1 MSKKR
6 IIGTLVL
13 RDGIVVQSVGFE
25 GYLPVGSPVV
35 AARFLD
41 AWGVDEIALLDIT
54 ARQEGRRIST
64 ELIDRVAQVCHVPLS
79 AGGGICNVDDVRAI
93 IRSGAD
99 KVVVNRLIF
108 DDPAAVREIAESFGV
123 QCVVASLDARPRDN
137 DWHAYIDNGRIDT
150 QLTISVAAQQAVAAG
165 AGEILINAIERDGV
179 GNGYDLELVNTVANA
194 VDVPVIAQGGAG
206 HPDHMISV
214 LKETRAAA
222 AAAANFLHF
231 TEHSI
236 ATIKSRGHQTGL
248 DIRVDSEAD
257 YSHASFNP
265 EGRVTRRDEEEL
277 LREVF
282 EFVSEEVI

>member
-13 RDGIVVQSVGFE
+13 RDGIVVQSMGFDR
-25 GYLPVGSPVV
+25 YLPVGSPVV

-41 AWGVDEIALLDIT
+41 AWGVDEIILLDIT
-54 ARQEGRRIST
+54 ARREGRRIST
-64 ELIDRVAQVCHVPLS
+64 DLIDRVAQVCHVPLT

-99 KVVVNRLIF
+99 KIVVNQLIF
-108 DDPAAVREIAESFGV
+108 DDPVAVRAIAESFGI
-123 QCVVASLDARPRDN
+123 QCVVASLDARPHKN
-137 DWHAYIDNGRIDT
+137 DWHVFIDNGRIDT
-150 QLTISVAAQQAVAAG
+150 QLTISAAAYQAVAAG
-165 AGEILINAIERDGV
+165 AGEVLINAIERDGA
-179 GNGYDLELVNTVANA
+179 GNGYDLDLINIVANA

-206 HPDHMISV
+206 HPKHMIAV
-214 LKETRAAA
+214 LNETSAAA
-222 AAAANFLHF
+222 VAAANFLHF
-231 TEHSI
+231 TEHSV
-236 ATIKSRGHQTGL
+236 ATIKSWGRQTDL

-257 YSHASFNP
+257 YSHATFDT
-265 EGRVTRRDEEEL
+265 EGRVNRREEEEL